1 MEASLLPSEEIA
13 ELAKQVIL
21 GLARTVDPSCEEFR
35 REFDIP
41 FFNSWV
47 VVLNARGETLASW
60 FGDNAGHCNED
71 GLAKFAANVVAL
83 IQQSLRVGESLQE
96 LERRWRQAPANLDA
110 FDNYSKRL
118 RQMYAFAT
126 LQRTCASQARDR
138 ALGDDLRNEF
148 RIREYLARSQGQW
161 REVSSEKGGRRF
173 AREGE
178 RLLVELA
185 AHPRAADLP
194 GALFRTVYA
203 HGFDVP
209 TRTAEAISRLER
221 AARELPDP
229 RCLNKHL
236 RQLRRLVRDWTTD
249 MKEQLRKAENDI
261 LKQLLAADLGD
272 AKAAI
277 ALFSQPG
284 YNEVPE
290 YQECLRAARR
300 KLRQFGEKGRG

>member
-1 MEASLLPSEEIA
+1 VEASLLPSEEVA

-21 GLARTVDPSCEEFR
+21 GLARTDDPACEEFR

-47 VVLNARGETLASW
+47 VVLDARGETLASG
-60 FGDNAGHCNED
+60 FGSAGHCNED
-71 GLAKFAANVVAL
+71 GLAKFAANMVAL
-83 IQQSLRVGESLQE
+83 IQQRLRVGESLQE
-96 LERRWRQAPANLDA
+96 LERRWRQAPADLDA
-110 FDNYSKRL
+110 FDNYAKRL

-126 LQRTCASQARDR
+126 LQRVCASQAGNR
-138 ALGDDLRNEF
+138 ALGEELRNEF
-148 RIREYLARSQGQW
+148 RIREYLARGLAPGRQLHT
-161 REVSSEKGGRRF
+161 EKGHLRF

-185 AHPRAADLP
+185 SHPRAADLP

-249 MKEQLRKAENDI
+249 MKEQLRKAENDL
-261 LKQLLAADLGD
+261 LKQFLAADLGD